1 VEKVII
7 IAQNLLGRATVT
19 LYGDMFQYYTDR
31 GLYLSGNSPS
41 FSGNNYDFYS
51 KIRSLSANFKPFTGR
66 PIEYSVINENEIQF
80 KLPDD
85 IPLGD
90 YDVIFCNPAGY
101 AKASNTRNFDKITIT
116 EFIPELLS
124 SVIPNRGIITMSGK
138 NIETIKKYL
147 DV

>member
-7 IAQNLLGRATVT
+7 IAQNLLGRATIT
-19 LYGDMFQYYTDR
+19 LYGDMFQHYTDK
-31 GLYLSGNSPS
+31 GLYLSGNSPV
-41 FSGNNYDFYS
+41 FSGNYYDFYS
-51 KIRSLSANFKPFTGR
+51 NIRSLSANFKPFTGT
-66 PIEYSVINENEIQF
+66 PIEYRLISENEIQF
-80 KLPDD
+80 ILPKD

-101 AKASNTRNFDKITIT
+101 GKASNTKNFDKITIT
-116 EFIPELLS
+116 EFIPEALT
-124 SVIPNRGIITMSGK
+124 SVIPNRGIITLNGR